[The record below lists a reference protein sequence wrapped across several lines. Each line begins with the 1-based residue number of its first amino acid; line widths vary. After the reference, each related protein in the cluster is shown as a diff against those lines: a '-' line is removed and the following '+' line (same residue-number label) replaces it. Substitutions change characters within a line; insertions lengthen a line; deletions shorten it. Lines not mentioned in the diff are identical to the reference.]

1 MKRIIAILLSLTCM
15 IGLFC
20 GCKEKIEKKEPVKLN
35 LLNCG
40 FEFGMTKEEVR
51 KVGYKNI
58 NAAFNEDEFTA
69 YEIEVE
75 PFFVDVEVQPKT
87 DINFNFGDSQDSLSF
102 IYIVM
107 KAASEKDAETILN
120 NAILEYKDVGE
131 YKYTVFKGADTYV
144 AENENI
150 KVYIDY
156 TKEYKKVRI
165 VLAAPGI
172 EIPIY

>member
-20 GCKEKIEKKEPVKLN
+20 GCKEKIEEKEPVKLN

-51 KVGYKNI
+51 KTGYKNI
-58 NAAFNEDEFTA
+58 NAAFDEDKFTA
-69 YEIEVE
+69 YEIEVA
-75 PFFVDVEVQPKT
+75 PFLVDVESEPKI
-87 DINFNFGDSQDSLSF
+87 DINFNFGDSQNSLSF

-107 KAASEKDAETILN
+107 KADSEKDAEKILN
-120 NAILEYKDVGE
+120 NALLEYKDVGE
-131 YKYTVFKGADTYV
+131 FEYKIFKGAYTYV

-150 KVYIDY
+150 QVYIDY
-156 TKEYKKVRI
+156 TQEFKKVRI